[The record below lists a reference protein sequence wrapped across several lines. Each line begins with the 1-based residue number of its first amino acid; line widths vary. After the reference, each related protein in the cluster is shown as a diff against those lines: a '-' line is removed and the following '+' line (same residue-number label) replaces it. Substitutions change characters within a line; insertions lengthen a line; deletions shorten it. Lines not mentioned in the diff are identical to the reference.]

1 MNLGG
6 KSLLENWLIVIPARM
21 HSTRL
26 PRKPLADLAG
36 KPLIVR
42 VWENIKNSNLGKARI
57 VVATDHIDILKVCQT
72 YKIEAA
78 MTSENH
84 KSGSD
89 RVYEVAESLNY
100 PFILNIQGDEPFV
113 NVDDL
118 LSLMNNFVAHDGVD
132 MGTMGHFS
140 QNFDDYQKPQVVK
153 IVQNQQQQALYFSRA
168 PIPNYS
174 REGFAGFYH
183 HQGIY
188 TYRKEALQKYC
199 GSPASELEK
208 AEHLEQLRALEIG
221 LRIYVENSDNP
232 SFGIDTPDDLEV
244 AHEHYR

>member
-1 MNLGG
+1 MHLGE

-42 VWENIKNSNLGKARI
+42 VWDNIKNSALGKSRI
-57 VVATDHIDILKVCQT
+57 IVATDHMDILDICQS
-72 YKIEAA
+72 YKIEVA
-78 MTSENH
+78 MTSQNH

-89 RVYEVAESLNY
+89 RVYEVAASLNY

-113 NVDDL
+113 NIDDL
-118 LSLMNNFVAHDGVD
+118 LTLMSNFEAHKWAD
-132 MGTMGHFS
+132 MGTIGHFS
-140 QNFDDYQKPQVVK
+140 QNFDDYQKSQVVK

-199 GSPASELEK
+199 AASPSELEK

-221 LRIYVENSDNP
+221 LRIYVENSGNS